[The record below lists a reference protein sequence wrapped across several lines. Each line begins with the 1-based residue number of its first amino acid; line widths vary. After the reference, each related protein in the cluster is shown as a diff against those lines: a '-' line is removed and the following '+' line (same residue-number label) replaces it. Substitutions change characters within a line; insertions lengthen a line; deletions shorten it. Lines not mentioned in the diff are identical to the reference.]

1 MAVASASTPQPT
13 NPANM
18 NTTTTTSDR
27 RVGMYL
33 CHACGKYVER
43 EVEDGR
49 PLKKWRKS
57 YCEKTGKNVRI
68 WLKLEHNMPHQH
80 SPTT

>member
-1 MAVASASTPQPT
+1 
-13 NPANM
+13 M
-18 NTTTTTSDR
+18 NTTTTSDR
-27 RVGMYL
+27 RVGMYF

-57 YCEKTGKNVRI
+57 YCEKTGKNVRV

-80 SPTT
+80 SPHQLTHP